1 MENVCI
7 LQLTNLLFCQDVIKE
22 MLSKEFFQKGDIKLL
37 WINLI

>member
-7 LQLTNLLFCQDVIKE
+7 LQLINLLLYQDIIKE
-22 MLSKEFFQKGDIKLL
+22 MLGKEFFQKGDIKLL